1 MLRLRRRS
9 RPLDEWTPS
18 YDLVVGALDQDRKGA
33 ARSRGNRQ

>member
-18 YDLVVGALDQDRKGA
+18 YDLVMGALDHYRKGA
-33 ARSRGNRQ
+33 ARLRRSHQ

>member
-18 YDLVVGALDQDRKGA
+18 YDLVVGALDHDRKGTA
-33 ARSRGNRQ
+33 KSRGSYQ